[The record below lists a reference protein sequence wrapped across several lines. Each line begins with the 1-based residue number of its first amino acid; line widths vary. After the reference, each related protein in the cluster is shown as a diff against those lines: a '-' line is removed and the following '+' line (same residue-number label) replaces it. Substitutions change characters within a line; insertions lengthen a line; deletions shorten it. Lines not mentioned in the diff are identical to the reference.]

1 MCSACLLH
9 VYRYCDVNDYYE
21 CASNRFYSTFTLET
35 ILAAAFGRIVDVQR
49 GKADELKLASMKAC
63 DLKQDRMVMACIHL
77 LSMLYSNS
85 SSCCPVN
92 CCLISLFSG
101 YAMS

>member
-1 MCSACLLH
+1 MIMSVHL
-9 VYRYCDVNDYYE
+9 Y
-21 CASNRFYSTFTLET
+21 NRFYSTFTLET
-35 ILAAAFGRIVDVQR
+35 ILAAAFGRIVDIQR

-85 SSCCPVN
+85 SSVAQ
-92 CCLISLFSG
+92 LI
-101 YAMS
+101 AV